1 MPGGSSSDGGGSG
14 NGAGG
19 SGHKNSQQHRLE
31 ATMTMLRRRS
41 RNNRGR
47 LVRWERVSE
56 WTGTTHVTAWDVIV
70 RDSLLHIAWPMS
82 LGAEPVGPP
91 LDQLY
96 ITGLLKSTL
105 NKLNTNMS
113 DNKIYVFRATGFSP
127 FEPQKV
133 IDKLPKKYQR

>member
-1 MPGGSSSDGGGSG
+1 MS
-14 NGAGG
+14 AGG
-19 SGHKNSQQHRLE
+19 SGGNGNSQQQRLD
-31 ATMTMLRRRS
+31 TMTASRRRRS
-41 RNNRGR
+41 RGGNRGR

-96 ITGLLKSTL
+96 ITG
-105 NKLNTNMS
+105 
-113 DNKIYVFRATGFSP
+113 
-127 FEPQKV
+127 
-133 IDKLPKKYQR
+133 